1 MGGQVVLGSPVVSAP
16 PGGAATV
23 EVRVRNT
30 GTVVDQFACTILGEA
45 AAWATVTP
53 PSLSLFPGAEGALV
67 VTFTPPRSSEVSAGT
82 IVYGAKVDSHEDPS
96 WSQVEEGTLQ
106 IAGFSEVE
114 AKIVPRTSRGKGK
127 AEHRV
132 EIRNIGNASVT
143 AEISAED
150 PDAALAFK
158 IRPAAV
164 EIPPGATAV
173 VEVGV
178 RGVQKVSGGPR
189 RRQFS
194 VTVDSGTPTML
205 DAAFE
210 QHPGGGSGWLI
221 WVAVAAVAGV
231 LVFLV
236 QDQAGSAVLQ
246 SILPLLAG

>member
-16 PGGAATV
+16 PGGVGTV

-30 GTVVDQFACTILGEA
+30 GTVVDQFICNVLGEA

-53 PSLSLFPGAEGALV
+53 PSLSLFPGAEGAMV
-67 VTFTPPRSSEVSAGT
+67 ITFSPPRSSDVSAGV

-106 IAGFSEVE
+106 IAGFSELQT
-114 AKIVPRTSRGKGK
+114 KIVPRTSRGKGK
-127 AEHRV
+127 AEHRL
-132 EIRNIGNASVT
+132 EIHNTGNAPVT

-158 IRPAAV
+158 IQPAAV
-164 EIPPGATAV
+164 EIPPGATAT
-173 VEVGV
+173 VEIGV

-189 RRQFS
+189 RRQFT
-194 VTVDSGTPTML
+194 VTVDSGSPTTL

-221 WVAVAAVAGV
+221 WVAVAVVAGV

-236 QDQAGSAVLQ
+236 QDQASGAVLQ
-246 SILPLLAG
+246 SILSPTP

>member
-1 MGGQVVLGSPVVSAP
+1 MGGQVVLGSPLVSAP
-16 PGGAATV
+16 PGGAGTV

-30 GTVVDQFACTILGEA
+30 GTVVDQFTCTVLGEA
-45 AAWATVTP
+45 AGWATVTP
-53 PSLSLFPGAEGALV
+53 PTLSLFPGAEGAMV
-67 VTFTPPRSSEVSAGT
+67 ITFSPPRSSDVSAGV
-82 IVYGAKVDSHEDPS
+82 IVFGAKVDSQEDQA
-96 WSQVEEGTLQ
+96 WSQVEEGTVQ

-132 EIRNIGNASVT
+132 DIRNTGNATIT
-143 AEISAED
+143 AEITAED

-158 IRPAAV
+158 IRPAAL

-178 RGVQKVSGGPR
+178 RGVQKVSGAPR

-194 VTVDSGTPTML
+194 VTVDAGTPTVL

-221 WVAVAAVAGV
+221 WVAVAAVAAV

-236 QDQAGSAVLQ
+236 QDQASGAVLQ
-246 SILPLLAG
+246 AILG